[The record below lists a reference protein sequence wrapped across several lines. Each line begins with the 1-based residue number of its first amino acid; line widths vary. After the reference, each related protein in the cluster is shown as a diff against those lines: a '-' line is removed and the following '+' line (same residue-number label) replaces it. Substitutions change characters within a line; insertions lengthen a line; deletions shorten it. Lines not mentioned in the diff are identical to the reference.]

1 MKSAWPALFLA
12 AMAATVAFILA
23 TVPALPDQVGTHF
36 GAGGVA
42 DGWMTRDGYRLYMLA
57 FAVGFAGF
65 IVAMI
70 GVLPRL
76 VPGAINVP
84 NRAYWL
90 APERRAETAAFLL
103 AHACLLGVLIEA
115 MIAGVH
121 WLVLEANAATPPRL
135 ATVPFVTLLGAFL
148 ACVLVW
154 IAALVRRFRM
164 PR

>member
-1 MKSAWPALFLA
+1 
-12 AMAATVAFILA
+12 MAATVALILA
-23 TVPALPDQVGTHF
+23 TTPALPDRVGTHF
-36 GAGGVA
+36 GAGGLA
-42 DGWMTRDGYRLYMLA
+42 DGWMTRGGYRLYMLA

-65 IVAMI
+65 LVAMI

-76 VPGAINVP
+76 APAAINVP

-115 MIAGVH
+115 MIAAVH
-121 WLVLEANAATPPRL
+121 WLVLDANAASPPRL
-135 ATVPFVTLLGAFL
+135 ATTPFVALLAAFL
-148 ACVLVW
+148 ALVLVW
-154 IAALVRRFRM
+154 IGALFRRFRM